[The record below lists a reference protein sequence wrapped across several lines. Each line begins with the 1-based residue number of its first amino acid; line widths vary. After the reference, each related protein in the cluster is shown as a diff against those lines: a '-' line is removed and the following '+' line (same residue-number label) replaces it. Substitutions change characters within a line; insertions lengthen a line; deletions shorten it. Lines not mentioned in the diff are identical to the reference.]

1 MAESKRIEIPSRD
14 FIKAIARKSKLYMS
28 SPDRIEAAEKFFAY
42 AYRAGALNESKRK
55 EEVLQRLKRKLREEG
70 LDDT

>member
-1 MAESKRIEIPSRD
+1 VAERKRIEIPSRD

-28 SPDRIEAAEKFFAY
+28 SPDRIEAAEKFFTY
-42 AYRAGALNESKRK
+42 AYRAGALNESKRQ
-55 EEVLQRLKRKLREEG
+55 EEEIKRLKNKFREEG